1 MKSMKKLIVFVL
13 MVALYSISEAQSR
26 TSKLEYQKTDREAIV
41 NEIPFPEDMIV
52 KAIEDTLEKL
62 GYKGKE
68 SKGFTVYKG
77 VKLPAL
83 GNEAYDLYFAV
94 DKKSK
99 KEKNI
104 SQVTMMISKGFDSF
118 VTEKS
123 DPGLVQNAKTYLDSL
138 RNTIAVYDLQ
148 QQISAQE
155 EEVKKTEKKVA
166 GLSEDAD
173 DLQKKKKKIE
183 KEIEENIK
191 DQTDQQKELEKQKQ
205 ILSTLKGT
213 GKQ

>member
-1 MKSMKKLIVFVL
+1 
-13 MVALYSISEAQSR
+13 
-26 TSKLEYQKTDREAIV
+26 
-41 NEIPFPEDMIV
+41 
-52 KAIEDTLEKL
+52 
-62 GYKGKE
+62 
-68 SKGFTVYKG
+68 
-77 VKLPAL
+77 
-83 GNEAYDLYFAV
+83 
-94 DKKSK
+94 
-99 KEKNI
+99 
-104 SQVTMMISKGFDSF
+104 MMISKGFDSF

-148 QQISAQE
+148 QQILAQE

-191 DQTDQQKELEKQKQ
+191 DQADQQKELEKQKQ